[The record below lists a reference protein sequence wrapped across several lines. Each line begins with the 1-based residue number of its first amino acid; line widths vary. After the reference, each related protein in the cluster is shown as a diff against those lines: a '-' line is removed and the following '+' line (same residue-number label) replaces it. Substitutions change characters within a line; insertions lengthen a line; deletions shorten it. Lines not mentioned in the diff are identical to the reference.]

1 MGGENWENAEN
12 YLKKLLSLH
21 RLTAID
27 ILFFRVEHPRV
38 VLRKGHV
45 GVCFYFIFSGSVFV
59 NVEELLT
66 KTGHVMWHTAIT
78 LHRGDSFGVDRQQ
91 SPCGAKCAQI
101 YFGEQSLFLEANWV
115 WSVIVFLQ
123 NLSPN
128 TFCATWNLLRLNVI
142 EWLSVRRASFINNV
156 NNHNNKKQIGR
167 WRMNTGLA
175 LG

>member
-12 YLKKLLSLH
+12 YLKKLLPLH

-115 WSVIVFLQ
+115 WSVIVFFQ

-128 TFCATWNLLRLNVI
+128 TFCATWNLLRLNV
-142 EWLSVRRASFINNV
+142 LNDLLPKF
-156 NNHNNKKQIGR
+156 HF
-167 WRMNTGLA
+167 
-175 LG
+175 